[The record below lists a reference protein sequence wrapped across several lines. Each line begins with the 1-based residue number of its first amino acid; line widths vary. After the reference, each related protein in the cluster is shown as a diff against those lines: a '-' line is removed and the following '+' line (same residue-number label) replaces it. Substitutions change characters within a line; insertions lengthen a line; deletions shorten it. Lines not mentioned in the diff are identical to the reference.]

1 MLPIELLLFST
12 SWPRPAPTL
21 PRPRCSLG
29 LPQRRCNR
37 SLPQP
42 SLPPPAASRRC
53 CVCKSRGQDPTRCS
67 SEPSQRALPRVA
79 LQAPHVCI
87 RPIRVDK
94 FSVGLTYNCES
105 YAVARHFP
113 RNSFFRGLALALAR
127 VHRGARWRPACRLSR
142 PAAPTVPVA
151 AIPRAT
157 REHDRLQ
164 VFLHARSLMRRSSG
178 RRGACKHAR
187 IAWLGAAYVRRAR
200 AVGAGGEF
208 GGHVGAGAA

>member
-1 MLPIELLLFST
+1 MHARGESRQHRSMFARESPISRDVQVRSAEGAKLLPIELLLFST

-53 CVCKSRGQDPTRCS
+53 CLCKSRGQAPTRCS

-151 AIPRAT
+151 AVPRAT
-157 REHDRLQ
+157 REHDP
-164 VFLHARSLMRRSSG
+164 VSKSFFT
-178 RRGACKHAR
+178 GAP
-187 IAWLGAAYVRRAR
+187 
-200 AVGAGGEF
+200 
-208 GGHVGAGAA
+208 

>member
-1 MLPIELLLFST
+1 MAKT
-12 SWPRPAPTL
+12 RAD
-21 PRPRCSLG
+21 
-29 LPQRRCNR
+29 
-37 SLPQP
+37 
-42 SLPPPAASRRC
+42 PPAAPLQSRPPAAPLQSQPPATIITSSRSVLPLPPLC
-53 CVCKSRGQDPTRCS
+53 CLCKSRGQAPTRCS

-157 REHDRLQ
+157 REHDP
-164 VFLHARSLMRRSSG
+164 VSKSFFT
-178 RRGACKHAR
+178 GAP
-187 IAWLGAAYVRRAR
+187 
-200 AVGAGGEF
+200 
-208 GGHVGAGAA
+208 